1 MRVEISGASWGS
13 RRDDRELVQT
23 GEEPIMTRVI
33 PGIPHE
39 DYRVLVMKAT
49 SAVAKGQGRKTPI
62 TADFASGK
70 SKVDKMLVDRGVGVA
85 IPGARPGRV
94 TR

>member
-1 MRVEISGASWGS
+1 MRVEISGSSWGS
-13 RRDDRELVQT
+13 RRENRELVQT
-23 GEEPIMTRVI
+23 GEEPILQRTL
-33 PGIPHE
+33 PGIPHQ

-49 SAVAKGQGRKTPI
+49 GALAKGQGRKVPS
-62 TADFASGK
+62 TADFALGK
-70 SKVDKMLVDRGVGVA
+70 SRVDQMLVERGLGVA